1 MLLCGVAYRK
11 FAIERPHLYRLMFGG
26 TSAHGIDAPGRNLL
40 TMTVDEIRVEYAA
53 FGQLVPIGHRCML
66 AGRITVGSADDES
79 AAITASAQFW
89 AMIHGFVLLELAG
102 YCGDDGAAVA
112 RC

>member
-53 FGQLVPIGHRCML
+53 
-66 AGRITVGSADDES
+66 SASSCTSCTDACWPGES
-79 AAITASAQFW
+79 LSAQPMTKAW
-89 AMIHGFVLLELAG
+89 RLRPPRSSG
-102 YCGDDGAAVA
+102 
-112 RC
+112 R